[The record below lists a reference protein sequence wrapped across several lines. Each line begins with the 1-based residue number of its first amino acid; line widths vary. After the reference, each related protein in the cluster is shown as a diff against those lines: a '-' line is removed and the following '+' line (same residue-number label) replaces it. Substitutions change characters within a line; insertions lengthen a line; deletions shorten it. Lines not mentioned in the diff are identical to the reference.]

1 MDIWSTCVGLIVE
14 IHLYVRVE
22 DDVIRQMDRIII
34 YMRNLWL
41 LGLLNRQDYSFYY
54 PSFVKIDKIS
64 SNFFN
69 L

>member
-14 IHLYVRVE
+14 IYLYVRVE

-54 PSFVKIDKIS
+54 PSVVKIDKIS